1 MKMETTPFT
10 ANAVFEKIRHSRM
23 LLAGIQG
30 PELDPRLKHSVV
42 TSWESSSPHS
52 YAQFSKEKTRS
63 IRIATS
69 VFVIGCVLFAAAT
82 SSAERVRTAIPR
94 ATVNYLSLPV
104 AEVKGFFRSEGL
116 ENETIVIP
124 GSTAIAALVSGN
136 VDYSGAGGSGMR
148 AAARGAPIKAIMFQT
163 EKVTWYLIGAPDI
176 QKISDLKGKRI
187 AVGTIGDTQDSLMT
201 MLAEREGLSARDITR
216 VAMPSRSTSS
226 TLLSLK
232 TGAVSAAVVNADESL
247 LAEREG
253 MRTLAFI
260 GDMFPYPFQGF
271 LATDKMI
278 AEQPNNIKRWL
289 RAMIKALTF
298 IRERPEEA
306 ADIAMKK
313 IPMGNVD
320 RAMVIE
326 GIRRFGKA
334 FAEGV
339 PGLPTSQGI
348 KNLIELDVK
357 APLKIKEDVAPEK
370 VLSLQLVREVRDE
383 LERQKY

>member
-1 MKMETTPFT
+1 MIATRLF
-10 ANAVFEKIRHSRM
+10 VIGWVM
-23 LLAGIQG
+23 LLAANG
-30 PELDPRLKHSVV
+30 
-42 TSWESSSPHS
+42 W
-52 YAQFSKEKTRS
+52 
-63 IRIATS
+63 
-69 VFVIGCVLFAAAT
+69 
-82 SSAERVRTAIPR
+82 AERVRTAIPR

-148 AAARGAPIKAIMFQT
+148 AAVRGAPIKAIMFQT

-187 AVGTIGDTQDSLMT
+187 AVGTIGDTQDSLIT
-201 MLAEREGLSARDITR
+201 MLAEREGVSARDITR
-216 VAMPSRSTSS
+216 VAMPSRSASS

-260 GDMFPYPFQGF
+260 GDVFPYPFQGF

-278 AEQPNNIKRWL
+278 AERPNDIKKWL
-289 RAMIKALTF
+289 RAMIKALMF

-313 IPMGNVD
+313 IPMGNVN
-320 RAMVIE
+320 RPMVIE

-339 PGLPTSQGI
+339 PGLPTAQGI
-348 KNLIELDVK
+348 KNLIEFDVK
-357 APLKIKEDVAPEK
+357 APLKIKEDIAPEK
-370 VLSLQLVREVRDE
+370 VLSLKLVREVREE
-383 LERQKY
+383 LERIKY